1 MTACFGA
8 GALAGALISAT
19 ISRASPLLVLAGT
32 AAFGLS
38 ELALAPQSTLGAVAP
53 LLVVAGLA
61 FTLWTSNANASLQL
75 STPDRLRGRMMGLYY
90 FAFNGAAPA
99 GGLLAGWLASM
110 GGTALAFTV
119 SGTAALLVAAGALL
133 LLVLLSVSG
142 RLRRQVR

>member
-1 MTACFGA
+1 M
-8 GALAGALISAT
+8 
-19 ISRASPLLVLAGT
+19 RPK
-32 AAFGLS
+32 
-38 ELALAPQSTLGAVAP
+38 STLGAVAP

-99 GGLLAGWLASM
+99 GGLLAGWLAST

-119 SGTAALLVAAGALL
+119 SGTAALLVAAGALF
-133 LLVLLSVSG
+133 LLSRAPERFRPVAPPG
-142 RLRRQVR
+142 TVNA